1 MGYGIVGG
9 TCDQN
14 RAYQHFGNPAAANS
28 GTPANWIFADG
39 HAKALK
45 WKQTILPLDRNM
57 WELNPARNTGDM
69 TVKADDG
76 NFTFPG
82 ANWNDNNAICPRLR

>member
-1 MGYGIVGG
+1 M
-9 TCDQN
+9 
-14 RAYQHFGNPAAANS
+14 
-28 GTPANWIFADG
+28 
-39 HAKALK
+39 K

-57 WELNPARNTGDM
+57 WELNPARNAGDL

-82 ANWNDNNAICPRLR
+82 ANFNDNNAICPRLR